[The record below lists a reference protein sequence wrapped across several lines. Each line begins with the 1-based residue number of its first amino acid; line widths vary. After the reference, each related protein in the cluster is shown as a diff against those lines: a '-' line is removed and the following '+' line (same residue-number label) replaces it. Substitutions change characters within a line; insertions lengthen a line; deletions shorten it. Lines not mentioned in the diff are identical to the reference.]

1 MNTTLKNGWVPDPKW
16 HAYMS
21 FLKSAVR
28 LVGYGFIPFNL
39 LIAAGLLAAAE
50 VLGIMEEMV

>member
-1 MNTTLKNGWVPDPKW
+1 MNTKSKNGWVPDPKW

-39 LIAAGLLAAAE
+39 WTAAGLLAAAE

>member
-1 MNTTLKNGWVPDPKW
+1 
-16 HAYMS
+16 MS

-39 LIAAGLLAAAE
+39 VTAAALLAAAE
-50 VLGIMEEMV
+50 VLGIIEEMV